1 MIRRLQRCLGTSSN
15 LVPLVTAHVIAG
27 VFQGV
32 SLVLLVPFLRAF
44 LAGEPSGGWL
54 AAVVAS
60 ALLGLSISGVATIRS
75 YAIACYDVCGSLVR
89 TLGHRVQQLPL
100 GWFTSAT
107 TGQVATAVSRDTA
120 NLSHLPS
127 IALPQIASMSGS
139 AAVIGISA
147 LFLEW
152 RMGLALLLALPGTLW
167 CLRWLRRAVR
177 GEFALSQAAAETL
190 GARLLEFSRLQAV
203 LRATGA
209 VNGDVTAKAADG
221 VGTSSSVTTSAVAD
235 GEGAGGVVGGTT
247 GGTTVGDGA
256 GAGVAVGTTG
266 GTWAPLEAALREDH
280 TAAHRAQSAKGPAGQ
295 AFHTWVETGV
305 VASLAVG
312 LYLLLGGDLD
322 PAVFITLALMV
333 IRFAEPVGML
343 AFYVDPLHQ
352 SDVALE
358 RIESILD
365 APALPEPTHERA
377 ASPRPSAEN
386 GLEVSLEHVTFGYV
400 PGRDVIRDV
409 TLTFPARSVTA
420 LVGPSGSGKSTLTR
434 LVARFWDV
442 TSGTVRVGGE
452 DVRDLRTPELMA
464 QISMVFQDVY
474 LFDTTI
480 EENVRIGRA
489 DATDEEVRAAAERAG
504 LSEVVERLPHGW
516 ATQVGEGGSS
526 LSGGERQRVAIARA
540 FLKDA
545 PVLLLD
551 EVTSALDGVSEAGV
565 TRAMEELSEGRTVLV
580 IAHRLSTIRRAD
592 RIVVLVDG
600 AVEAVG
606 THEELYGAGGTY
618 RRFWDDQSA
627 VDRWRLVGA
636 GASEA

>member
-15 LVPLVTAHVIAG
+15 LVPLMVAHVIAG
-27 VFQGV
+27 VCQGV

-54 AAVVAS
+54 AAVVIT
-60 ALLGLSISGVATIRS
+60 ALLGLTISGVATVRS
-75 YAIACYDVCGSLVR
+75 YAVACYDVCGSLVR

-139 AAVIGISA
+139 AAVIGVSA
-147 LFLEW
+147 LFMEW
-152 RMGLALLLALPGTLW
+152 RMGIALLLALPGTLL

-177 GEFALSQAAAETL
+177 GEFAISQAAAETL

-209 VNGDVTAKAADG
+209 VSSGVSAKVADG
-221 VGTSSSVTTSAVAD
+221 VGSSSSVGGSEVAD
-235 GEGAGGVVGGTT
+235 GASTGGGVGS
-247 GGTTVGDGA
+247 
-256 GAGVAVGTTG
+256 TG

-280 TAAHRAQSAKGPAGQ
+280 VASGRAQSAKGPAGQ
-295 AFHTWVETGV
+295 AFHTWVETGI
-305 VASLAVG
+305 VASLTVG
-312 LYLLLGGDLD
+312 LYLLLGGALD

-365 APALPEPTHERA
+365 APALPEPAQERV
-377 ASPRPSAEN
+377 ASPRPSADG
-386 GLEVSLEHVTFGYV
+386 GLEVSLDHVTFGYV
-400 PGRDVIRDV
+400 PGRDVIHDV

-442 TSGTVRVGGE
+442 SSGTVRVGGE
-452 DVRDLRTPELMA
+452 DVRDLRTQDLME
-464 QISMVFQDVY
+464 QVSMVFQDVY

-565 TRAMEELSEGRTVLV
+565 TRAMEELSQGRTVLV

-606 THEELYGAGGTY
+606 THDELYEAGGTY
-618 RRFWDDQSA
+618 RSFWDDQSA
-627 VDRWRLVGA
+627 VDRWRLVGS
-636 GASEA
+636 GTPEA

>member
-1 MIRRLQRCLGTSSN
+1 MIRRLQRCLGARSN
-15 LVPLVTAHVIAG
+15 IVPLVAAHVVAG
-27 VFQGV
+27 ALQGL

-44 LAGEPSGGWL
+44 LAGEPSGRWL
-54 AAVVAS
+54 AAVVAT
-60 ALLGLSISGVATIRS
+60 ALAGLGISCVATVRS
-75 YAIACYDVCGSLVR
+75 YAVSCYDVCGSLVR

-127 IALPQIASMSGS
+127 IALPQIASMGGS
-139 AAVIGISA
+139 AAVIGLSA
-147 LFLEW
+147 LVLEW
-152 RMGLALLLALPGTLW
+152 RMGVALLLALPGTVL
-167 CLRWLRRAVR
+167 CLCWLRRAVR
-177 GEFALSQAAAETL
+177 GEFRASQDVAEEL

-209 VNGDVTAKAADG
+209 VNGAVDGEHGALNNQAGTQADG
-221 VGTSSSVTTSAVAD
+221 TR
-235 GEGAGGVVGGTT
+235 AGGAPGS
-247 GGTTVGDGA
+247 
-256 GAGVAVGTTG
+256 
-266 GTWAPLEAALREDH
+266 TWVPLEAALRGDH
-280 TAAHRAQSAKGPAGQ
+280 AAAHRAQHAKGPAGQ
-295 AFHTWVETGV
+295 AFHTCVEAGV
-305 VASLAVG
+305 VACLGVG
-312 LYLLLGGDLD
+312 LFLLLGGGLD
-322 PAVFITLALMV
+322 PAVFITLALMAV
-333 IRFAEPVGML
+333 RFAEPVGML

-358 RIESILD
+358 RIEAILHT
-365 APALPEPTHERA
+365 PSLPEPDADRCATL
-377 ASPRPSAEN
+377 RPDPEG
-386 GLEVSLEHVTFGYV
+386 GLEVCLEHVTFGYV
-400 PGRDVIRDV
+400 PGRDVIHDV

-442 TSGTVRVGGE
+442 ASGTVRVGGA
-452 DVRDLRTPELMA
+452 DVRDLRTEDLMA
-464 QISMVFQDVY
+464 QVSMVFQDVY

-489 DATDEEVRAAAERAG
+489 QATDEQVREAADRAG

-516 ATQVGEGGSS
+516 DTRVGEGGSS

-565 TRAMEELSEGRTVLV
+565 TRAMEELSRGRTVLV

-606 THEELYGAGGTY
+606 THDELYAAGGTY
-618 RRFWDDQSA
+618 RRFWEDQSA

-636 GASEA
+636 GA

>member
-1 MIRRLQRCLGTSSN
+1 M
-15 LVPLVTAHVIAG
+15 TAHVVAG
-27 VFQGV
+27 ALQGV

-54 AAVVAS
+54 AAVVAT
-60 ALLGLSISGVATIRS
+60 ALLGLTVSCVATVRS

-139 AAVIGISA
+139 AAVIGLSA
-147 LFLEW
+147 LLMEW
-152 RMGLALLLALPGTLW
+152 RMGLALLLALPGTLL

-177 GEFALSQAAAETL
+177 GEFATSQAAAEAL

-209 VNGDVTAKAADG
+209 
-221 VGTSSSVTTSAVAD
+221 
-235 GEGAGGVVGGTT
+235 AGGTGTGTAGDAPAGGR
-247 GGTTVGDGA
+247 DGA
-256 GAGVAVGTTG
+256 
-266 GTWAPLEAALREDH
+266 TWGPLEASLREDH
-280 TAAHRAQSAKGPAGQ
+280 AAAHRAQHAKGPAGQ
-295 AFHTWVETGV
+295 AFHTWVEAGV
-305 VASLAVG
+305 VASLTVG
-312 LYLLLGGDLD
+312 LYLLLGGSLD
-322 PAVFITLALMV
+322 PAVFIALALMA

-358 RIESILD
+358 RIESILG
-365 APALPEPTHERA
+365 APALPEPEAERA
-377 ASPRPSAEN
+377 TSLRPAAGG
-386 GLEVSLEHVTFGYV
+386 GLDVSLEHVTFGYV
-400 PGRDVIRDV
+400 PGRDVIHDV

-442 TSGTVRVGGE
+442 SSGTVRVGGA
-452 DVRDLRTPELMA
+452 DVRDLRTQDLMA
-464 QISMVFQDVY
+464 QVSMVFQDVY

-489 DATDEEVRAAAERAG
+489 DATDEQVRAEAERAG

-565 TRAMEELSEGRTVLV
+565 TRAMEELSQGRTVLV

-606 THEELYGAGGTY
+606 THDELYDAGGTY

-627 VDRWRLVGA
+627 VDRWRLVGS
-636 GASEA
+636 GA

>member
-1 MIRRLQRCLGTSSN
+1 M
-15 LVPLVTAHVIAG
+15 
-27 VFQGV
+27 
-32 SLVLLVPFLRAF
+32 
-44 LAGEPSGGWL
+44 
-54 AAVVAS
+54 
-60 ALLGLSISGVATIRS
+60 
-75 YAIACYDVCGSLVR
+75 
-89 TLGHRVQQLPL
+89 
-100 GWFTSAT
+100 
-107 TGQVATAVSRDTA
+107 
-120 NLSHLPS
+120 
-127 IALPQIASMSGS
+127 
-139 AAVIGISA
+139 GI
-147 LFLEW
+147 
-152 RMGLALLLALPGTLW
+152 ALLLALPGTLL

-177 GEFALSQAAAETL
+177 GEFAISQAAAETL

-209 VNGDVTAKAADG
+209 VSSGVSAKVADG
-221 VGTSSSVTTSAVAD
+221 VGSSSSVGGSEVAD
-235 GEGAGGVVGGTT
+235 GASTGGGVGS
-247 GGTTVGDGA
+247 
-256 GAGVAVGTTG
+256 TG

-280 TAAHRAQSAKGPAGQ
+280 VASGRAQSAKGPAGQ
-295 AFHTWVETGV
+295 AFHTWVETGI
-305 VASLAVG
+305 VASLTVG
-312 LYLLLGGDLD
+312 LYLLLGGALD

-365 APALPEPTHERA
+365 APALPEPAQERV
-377 ASPRPSAEN
+377 ASPRPSADG
-386 GLEVSLEHVTFGYV
+386 GLEVSLDHVTFGYV
-400 PGRDVIRDV
+400 PGRDVIHDV

-442 TSGTVRVGGE
+442 SSGTVRVGGE
-452 DVRDLRTPELMA
+452 DVRDLRTQDLME
-464 QISMVFQDVY
+464 QVSMVFQDVY

-565 TRAMEELSEGRTVLV
+565 TRAMEELSQGRTVLV

-606 THEELYGAGGTY
+606 THDELYEAGGTY
-618 RRFWDDQSA
+618 RSFWDDQSA
-627 VDRWRLVGA
+627 VDRWRLVGS
-636 GASEA
+636 GTPEA